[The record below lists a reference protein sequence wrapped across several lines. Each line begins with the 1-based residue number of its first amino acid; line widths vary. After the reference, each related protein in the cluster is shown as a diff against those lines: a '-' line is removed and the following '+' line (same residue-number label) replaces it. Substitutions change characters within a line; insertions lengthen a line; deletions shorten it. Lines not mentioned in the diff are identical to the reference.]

1 MLRIPVEDA
10 ELGPVLSQCAK
21 AEPGARQIP
30 ERRGAQIDCRVALAS
45 TPGAG
50 EWTSLYRG
58 SRRVASPTV
67 SERCTV
73 AARFST
79 FQVQGFFLT
88 GTDKLTNERKTA
100 DLPLAV
106 WPCAQRTS
114 QWQRHKRYV
123 SESNRHPGKMLPA
136 LAQRAVEAYSDP
148 GDLVVDPMC
157 GIGTT
162 LVEASDL
169 GRRAV
174 GIELE
179 ARWAKLASANLD
191 QLHAGRRTRSLALVT
206 EGDARKLPRVLTT
219 QAAGLLKRER
229 DGAQPIGAGAV
240 DLILTSPPYACEVA
254 DINEV
259 SGPGP
264 LRRDD
269 TTNYSSDR
277 CNLGHARG
285 AAYLAAMAD
294 IYRSCAAVLRPDG
307 FMVCVTKDMRSAGGG
322 ALRNL
327 SCETIA
333 LCEDAGLLYW
343 QRVIGL
349 LATVRDSELVMRP
362 SFWQTLH
369 ARRRRAK
376 GDRTQ
381 VVAHEDVLVFRKPL
395 VAVAKASAAPIRKA
409 A

>member
-1 MLRIPVEDA
+1 
-10 ELGPVLSQCAK
+10 
-21 AEPGARQIP
+21 
-30 ERRGAQIDCRVALAS
+30 
-45 TPGAG
+45 
-50 EWTSLYRG
+50 
-58 SRRVASPTV
+58 
-67 SERCTV
+67 
-73 AARFST
+73 
-79 FQVQGFFLT
+79 
-88 GTDKLTNERKTA
+88 LTNERKTA

-114 QWQRHKRYV
+114 QWQRYKRYLP
-123 SESNRHPGKMLPA
+123 ESNRHPGKMLPA
-136 LAQRAVEAYSDP
+136 LARRAIESYSEP

-169 GRRAV
+169 GRRVV
-174 GIELE
+174 GVELE
-179 ARWAKLASANLD
+179 ARWARLASANLD
-191 QLHAGRRTRSLALVT
+191 HVHAGRRARSLALVAA
-206 EGDARKLPRVLTT
+206 GDARALARVLTV
-219 QAAGLLKRER
+219 QARRLLEQDNRGVR
-229 DGAQPIGAGAV
+229 PIAAGAV

-254 DINEV
+254 DVNEIG
-259 SGPGP
+259 GPDP

-269 TTNYSSDR
+269 TTNYSRDR
-277 CNLGHARG
+277 RNLGHARG
-285 AAYLAAMAD
+285 DRYLAAMGD
-294 IYRSCAAVLRPDG
+294 VYRACAAVLKPGG
-307 FMVCVTKDMRSAGGG
+307 FMVCVTKDMRSGGGG

-327 SCETIA
+327 SGETIA

-349 LATVRDSELVMRP
+349 LATVRDDALVMRP

-395 VAVAKASAAPIRKA
+395 VAAAMAGAEPVRKA

>member
-1 MLRIPVEDA
+1 
-10 ELGPVLSQCAK
+10 
-21 AEPGARQIP
+21 
-30 ERRGAQIDCRVALAS
+30 
-45 TPGAG
+45 
-50 EWTSLYRG
+50 
-58 SRRVASPTV
+58 
-67 SERCTV
+67 
-73 AARFST
+73 
-79 FQVQGFFLT
+79 
-88 GTDKLTNERKTA
+88 
-100 DLPLAV
+100 
-106 WPCAQRTS
+106 
-114 QWQRHKRYV
+114 
-123 SESNRHPGKMLPA
+123 MLPA
-136 LAQRAVEAYSDP
+136 LARRAVEAYSEP

-169 GRRAV
+169 GRRTIGV
-174 GIELE
+174 ELE
-179 ARWAKLASANLD
+179 ARWAKLASTNLD
-191 QLHAGRRTRSLALVT
+191 HVHAGRPTRSLALVA
-206 EGDARKLPRVLTT
+206 EGDARELPRLLTVR
-219 QAAGLLKRER
+219 AGRLLDCEH
-229 DGAQPIGAGAV
+229 DGARPIAAGAV

-254 DINEV
+254 DVNEV

-269 TTNYSSDR
+269 TTNYSRDR
-277 CNLGHARG
+277 RNLGHARG
-285 AAYLAAMAD
+285 ASYVAAMAD
-294 IYRSCAAVLRPDG
+294 IYRSCAAVLKPGG
-307 FMVCVTKDMRSAGGG
+307 FMVCVTKDMRSGAGG

-333 LCEDAGLLYW
+333 LCQDAGLLYW

-349 LATVRDSELVMRP
+349 LATVGDGELVMRP

-395 VAVAKASAAPIRKA
+395 VAVAKASAATIREA